1 MVDTIKQ
8 NWNRIAKLF
17 LTICFV
23 QVINEYGKIII
34 DRNKI
39 SSQYIFFK
47 PSLLNFLSPY
57 LIKERQFGSKFLSRL
72 CLYMFL
78 ERINYFMVNPLNYA
92 NRTDVFIAQM
102 LTEQTF
108 YMSHSL
114 PYCDKIIFNISCRN
128 QLCYFYNQYRY
139 FREESLYSL

>member
-23 QVINEYGKIII
+23 QVINEYGKI
-34 DRNKI
+34 

-47 PSLLNFLSPY
+47 PSFLNFLSPY
-57 LIKERQFGSKFLSRL
+57 LIKERQFGSKLLSRL
-72 CLYMFL
+72 WLYIFL

-128 QLCYFYNQYRY
+128 QLCYFYNQYRS
-139 FREESLYSL
+139 FRKKSLYSL